1 MVRPAIRKG
10 WGFTGKLAMSP
21 SPSQVETSR
30 SMWGFGGFLELGKM
44 NLVVMMDLKRNRENP
59 ISL

>member
-1 MVRPAIRKG
+1 
-10 WGFTGKLAMSP
+10 MSP
-21 SPSQVETSR
+21 SLSQVETSR